1 MSDPVL
7 QNYLHATGDEETRA
21 RLLAL
26 LFDSAEPIV
35 LRIVNSRL
43 RTAPH
48 TQHREDLT
56 AEVILDLIHR
66 LQDLKAAP
74 AADGILNFAGYVAT
88 VAHHACDRYF
98 RQRFPQRHRLKNRLR
113 YLASN
118 DPRFSLWTDS
128 SGELICGLAAW
139 QGAAPVPQ
147 HSTIHVQPGPTDK
160 VAAAIL
166 RSANGPLRLDDL
178 VNATADC
185 LGITDHYVPLE
196 SVAIPSP
203 SAVDPAQAIDQRRW
217 LATLWP
223 EILLL
228 PLTQRIALL
237 LHLRDERGGPALPY
251 FPASGVATISAIA
264 AALEMTLAELVALWP
279 NLPLSD
285 LAIAERLGLTRQ
297 QVINLRASA
306 RQRLARKTTNISS
319 FPSS

>member
-1 MSDPVL
+1 LV
-7 QNYLHATGDEETRA
+7 
-21 RLLAL
+21 
-26 LFDSAEPIV
+26 IV
-35 LRIVNSRL
+35 G
-43 RTAPH
+43 
-48 TQHREDLT
+48 
-56 AEVILDLIHR
+56 AEVMM
-66 LQDLKAAP
+66 
-74 AADGILNFAGYVAT
+74 
-88 VAHHACDRYF
+88 
-98 RQRFPQRHRLKNRLR
+98 
-113 YLASN
+113 
-118 DPRFSLWTDS
+118 
-128 SGELICGLAAW
+128 ICGLAAW
-139 QGAAPVPQ
+139 HGAAPVPQ

-185 LGITDHYVPLE
+185 LGITDQYVPLE

-203 SAVDPAQAIDQRRW
+203 AAVDPAQAIDQRRW
-217 LATLWP
+217 LAALWP